1 MAEGTERERAL
12 AVVYEQLHELFELE
26 GPLAPEMRLDDIG
39 LDSLEVVEALLALQ
53 QKLFDELGEDD
64 DEVALPT
71 GGVTLVQI
79 GDLADVL
86 VDLGWL
92 RSPRLSAILETT

>member
-1 MAEGTERERAL
+1 VADPTERERAL
-12 AVVYEQLHELFELE
+12 AVVYQQMHELFELE
-26 GPLAPEMRLDDIG
+26 GPLEPDMRLDDLG

-71 GGVTLVQI
+71 EGVSLVQV

-92 RSPRLSAILETT
+92 RTPRLAAILETT

>member
-1 MAEGTERERAL
+1 VADPTERERAL

-26 GPLAPEMRLDDIG
+26 DPLEPDMRLDDLG

-64 DEVALPT
+64 EEIALPT
-71 GGVTLVQI
+71 GGVTLVRI

-86 VDLGWL
+86 VELGWL
-92 RSPRLSAILETT
+92 RSPRLAAVLERG